1 MISKKCKIQLTIAN
15 SFICSI
21 DTDEEHAMHSKHD
34 NIEIMINDEVDEV
47 IKELFHSLK
56 NVYQNSLEL
65 TKGSEFV
72 FNYVQLLFYKCH
84 KIEQKMIKQL

>member
-1 MISKKCKIQLTIAN
+1 
-15 SFICSI
+15 
-21 DTDEEHAMHSKHD
+21 MHSKHD

-47 IKELFHSLK
+47 ITELFHSLK
-56 NVYQNSLEL
+56 NIYQNSLEL

-72 FNYVQLLFYKCH
+72 FNYAQLLFYKCH